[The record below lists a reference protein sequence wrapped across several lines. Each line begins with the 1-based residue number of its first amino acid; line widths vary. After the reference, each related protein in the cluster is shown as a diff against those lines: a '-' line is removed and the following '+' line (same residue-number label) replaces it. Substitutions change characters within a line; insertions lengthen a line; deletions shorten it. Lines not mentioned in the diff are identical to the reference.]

1 MFVETVRYVGQNAC
15 ILFTAATRYLLLILD
30 PVGIVLE
37 QTWKKVL
44 SLRSPFSVLSSWFQ
58 GGY

>member
-1 MFVETVRYVGQNAC
+1 MFVETVRYVSQDAC

-44 SLRSPFSVLSSWFQ
+44 SLRSPFSVLSS
-58 GGY
+58 